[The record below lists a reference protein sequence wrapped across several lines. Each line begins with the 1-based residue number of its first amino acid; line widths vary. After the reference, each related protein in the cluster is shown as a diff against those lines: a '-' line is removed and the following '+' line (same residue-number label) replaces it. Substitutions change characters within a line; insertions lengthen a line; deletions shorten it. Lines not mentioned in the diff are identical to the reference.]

1 MKITL
6 NARFD
11 NWKVFTIFCCL
22 NYFMYI
28 SVPVT
33 SVTLSPTPIHVTAG
47 QQMYINCTTS
57 YCYPPANIAWYMSS
71 TNFTNQLTLTEN
83 NTSNGLVRTLSALSI
98 NASKSDNGK
107 QVYCTAS
114 NISGRRINSTVNMVT
129 VLCKYLY
136 IYFLTTNYKR
146 SLLRHI

>member
-6 NARFD
+6 NASFD
-11 NWKVFTIFCCL
+11 NWKVFTIFWCWNC
-22 NYFMYI
+22 FMYI

-33 SVTLSPTPIHVTAG
+33 SVTLAPTSTNVTAG

-57 YCYPPANIAWYMSS
+57 YCYPAANITWYMIS
-71 TNFTNQLTLTEN
+71 TNFINQFTLTK

-114 NISGRRINSTVNMVT
+114 NISGKRINSTVNMLT
-129 VLCKYLY
+129 VLCK
-136 IYFLTTNYKR
+136 
-146 SLLRHI
+146 

>member
-1 MKITL
+1 MPVLKTENSL
-6 NARFD
+6 PS
-11 NWKVFTIFCCL
+11 CL
-22 NYFMYI
+22 NFFMYI

-33 SVTLSPTPIHVTAG
+33 SVTLAPTSINVTAG

-57 YCYPPANIAWYMSS
+57 YCYPPANITWNMTA
-71 TNFTNQLTLTEN
+71 TNFTIQFTFTK

-114 NISGRRINSTVNMVT
+114 NISGKRINSSVNMLT
-129 VLCKYLY
+129 VLCK
-136 IYFLTTNYKR
+136 
-146 SLLRHI
+146 